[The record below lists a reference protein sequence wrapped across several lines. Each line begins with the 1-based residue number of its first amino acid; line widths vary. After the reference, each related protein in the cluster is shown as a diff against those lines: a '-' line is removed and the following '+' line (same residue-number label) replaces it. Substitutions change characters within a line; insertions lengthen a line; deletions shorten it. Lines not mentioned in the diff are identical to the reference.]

1 MQHTRRRDIG
11 RLVTLG
17 LVLAAAAVPCGAQEI
32 FSDDFESGDTGAWSS
47 VFPPPPPPPRQVVFE
62 GFFNPG

>member
-1 MQHTRRRDIG
+1 VHNNRRRDIG

-17 LVLAAAAVPCGAQEI
+17 LLLAVAAVPCNAQEI
-32 FSDDFESGDTGAWSS
+32 FSDGLESGNTIAWSDL
-47 VFPPPPPPPRQVVFE
+47 FPPPPVRQVVFE